1 MTSSMTQ
8 KLIKTVNFL
17 FLIASHSLAIGL
29 TMFIPSEPKEETV
42 EIKETEEFIE
52 PETETEIKS
61 PKRQPNKALLG
72 ELELRNIW
80 QSVDISYITIET
92 EYLGIYFLT
101 AYSDEETN
109 SRATASGIE
118 VHYSDSNYEP
128 TTCAVDP
135 RLHRIG
141 HEGDLFMISNKVYVA
156 EDTGSAVLGNH
167 IDCFVETMEEV
178 RAFNTRYDAVYSV
191 EYVENKLPADERK
204 ILHEWFNSYLHHRS
218 DSSRCPFRN
227 DR

>member
-1 MTSSMTQ
+1 MTQ

-191 EYVENKLPADERK
+191 EYVENELPADERK
-204 ILHEWFNSYLHHRS
+204 ILHERFNSNLHHRS